1 MELYLDTA
9 DLTAIARLSRILPLA
24 GVTTN
29 PSIVAASGRPLRELI
44 PALREL
50 LGPQARLF
58 AQVLATDAELMV
70 KEAEQLKALDSNL
83 VVKIPV
89 NHEGLAALKRLKQC
103 GIPTLGTAV
112 YSPLQGLLSAM
123 AAHPKLIERPILIA
137 GARAVIGR
145 PTEKLLELLP

>member
-70 KEAEQLKALDSNL
+70 KEAEQLRALDSNL
-83 VVKIPV
+83 VVKIPDDS
-89 NHEGLAALKRLKQC
+89 AAN
-103 GIPTLGTAV
+103 
-112 YSPLQGLLSAM
+112 
-123 AAHPKLIERPILIA
+123 
-137 GARAVIGR
+137 
-145 PTEKLLELLP
+145 